1 MKPLGASSVSD
12 GLLDTNVVIH
22 SLRSDSHAEE
32 CRAFLDSL
40 EVGQRSVRL
49 EPYVVHEITYVM
61 SRQLKFTKNETVSI
75 LLRIVQWPGVEC
87 ERELLNCALLRWRDH
102 AGLSFIDALLA
113 SQAVLSKT
121 RVFTINVKDFD
132 DVGIEVPKPLSNYST
147 P

>member
-1 MKPLGASSVSD
+1 MKLLGASSVSD

-22 SLRSDSHAEE
+22 SLMSDIHAEE

-40 EVGQRSVRL
+40 EVGQRRVGL

-61 SRQLKFTKNETVSI
+61 SRRLKFAKDEIVSI
-75 LLRIVQWPGVEC
+75 LLRMVQWSGIEC
-87 ERELLNCALLRWRDH
+87 DRELLNRALLLWRDR

-113 SQAVLSKT
+113 SQAVLSQT